1 MIFFANDNFDGIA
14 ASLSNWSFQTLT
26 ILTYILMEMTRSNNF
41 LLVSARKF
49 TYQNDKKI
57 GLKADNSIF
66 AKSPVVE

>member
-1 MIFFANDNFDGIA
+1 MPLIKANSAREISIEFAKITEVNKKQH
-14 ASLSNWSFQTLT
+14 L
-26 ILTYILMEMTRSNNF
+26 LMEMTRSNDF

-66 AKSPVVE
+66 AKSAVVE